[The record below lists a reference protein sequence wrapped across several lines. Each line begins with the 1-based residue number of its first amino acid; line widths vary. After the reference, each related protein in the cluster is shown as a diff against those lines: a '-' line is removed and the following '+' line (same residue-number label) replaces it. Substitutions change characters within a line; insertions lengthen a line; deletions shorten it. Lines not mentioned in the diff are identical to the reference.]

1 MTACLFSS
9 VIIVPPYLVFEFY
22 EVLFALFEGGEQDP
36 TIERRLAFIKERGDR
51 FEEPSEYV
59 SNDVQIL
66 APCPFKSFLQ
76 HLRM

>member
-1 MTACLFSS
+1 MMACLFSS

-51 FEEPSEYV
+51 FEEPSE
-59 SNDVQIL
+59 
-66 APCPFKSFLQ
+66 
-76 HLRM
+76 